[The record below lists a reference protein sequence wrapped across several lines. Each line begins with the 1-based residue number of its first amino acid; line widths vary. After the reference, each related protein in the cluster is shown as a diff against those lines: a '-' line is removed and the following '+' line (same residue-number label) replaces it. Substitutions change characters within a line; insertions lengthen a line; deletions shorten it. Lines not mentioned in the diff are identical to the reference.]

1 LEEHLLT
8 NPGPYGALGNGNE
21 VQELLITNIDN
32 IDAHEEVTDH
42 CTDCALNTANVEDYG
57 PSQPRSWMDW
67 MMIHPKIRRIMKV
80 HLQLQIKFIRRSNL
94 QKLIVVCGNLMLL
107 QIRK

>member
-1 LEEHLLT
+1 MGEHLLT

-21 VQELLITNIDN
+21 VQELLITIIDN

-42 CTDCALNTANVEDYG
+42 CTDNTANVEDYG
-57 PSQPRSWMDW
+57 PYQPRSWMNW
-67 MMIHPKIRRIMKV
+67 MMIHPKIRIMKV

-94 QKLIVVCGNLMLL
+94 QKLIVVCGNLLL
-107 QIRK
+107 LRIRK